1 MLVGID
7 ELAQALK
14 RNDER
19 YRAASERSWEINAAL
34 IRCQMARDDVTA
46 NGDVTATTIVHVDTH
61 LDKLVAATIVC
72 NAMYDN
78 IVHENATVVEAVHPR
93 APRLGSLGHKMEDYA
108 RYKAFQYF
116 LLHGKMISIH
126 ADLTTG
132 YQYMLSPQSRN
143 ILTDE
148 EYISGV
154 CIGLCHDLAK
164 HCVQLASN
172 AVHNTMAVPFINT
185 SRNAVSQI
193 LEELLQFDF
202 RNGPLRRKYDSVKYA
217 LKTIETVLYEL
228 SVAGAVGGH
237 SHLIVTNDD
246 TTRLNDNIG
255 SGTKEMKISNNED
268 CENESDS
275 NVSMQEKG
283 KEYMSLIIP
292 VTEIAEIRERMDHRD
307 QQRETLIKAC
317 RDGQKYAKQAIF
329 ALHRGD
335 VQRALNLLQECESC
349 VNDQLLPIIK
359 EEPTLRYGSYSGLLE
374 GKRRERATLFRNELF
389 FCFCFLFFNTYY
401 CTLHLP

>member
-46 NGDVTATTIVHVDTH
+46 NGDVTATMIVHVDTH

-132 YQYMLSPQSRN
+132 YQYICP
-143 ILTDE
+143 
-148 EYISGV
+148 
-154 CIGLCHDLAK
+154 
-164 HCVQLASN
+164 
-172 AVHNTMAVPFINT
+172 
-185 SRNAVSQI
+185 
-193 LEELLQFDF
+193 
-202 RNGPLRRKYDSVKYA
+202 RK
-217 LKTIETVLYEL
+217 
-228 SVAGAVGGH
+228 VG
-237 SHLIVTNDD
+237 I
-246 TTRLNDNIG
+246 
-255 SGTKEMKISNNED
+255 
-268 CENESDS
+268 
-275 NVSMQEKG
+275 
-283 KEYMSLIIP
+283 Y
-292 VTEIAEIRERMDHRD
+292 
-307 QQRETLIKAC
+307 
-317 RDGQKYAKQAIF
+317 
-329 ALHRGD
+329 
-335 VQRALNLLQECESC
+335 
-349 VNDQLLPIIK
+349 
-359 EEPTLRYGSYSGLLE
+359 
-374 GKRRERATLFRNELF
+374 
-389 FCFCFLFFNTYY
+389 
-401 CTLHLP
+401 